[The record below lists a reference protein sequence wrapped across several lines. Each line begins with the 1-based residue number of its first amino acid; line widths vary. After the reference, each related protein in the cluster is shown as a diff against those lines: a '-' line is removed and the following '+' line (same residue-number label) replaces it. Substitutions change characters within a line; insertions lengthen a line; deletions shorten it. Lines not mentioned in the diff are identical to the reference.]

1 MAALITCRQ
10 VGTLSN
16 HPAPNHTEQLISFWQ
31 MGVFWDGLKICKE
44 MVFQDHLPA
53 CVSSYSRHKLQGAGC
68 VLNIRQL
75 AGNHWKFGPLAL
87 PVAFIL

>member
-10 VGTLSN
+10 VGALSN

-44 MVFQDHLPA
+44 MVFKIICQ
-53 CVSSYSRHKLQGAGC
+53 
-68 VLNIRQL
+68 
-75 AGNHWKFGPLAL
+75 
-87 PVAFIL
+87 PVFPVTADTSCKEQAVY